1 MSHSNK
7 EKFLCS
13 DYSFGLNSFNVD
25 FDRLM
30 RFFYDNGIDCIGI
43 CHDRENEVSAHY
55 HIITFPYLLK
65 TDFEQISDIKKYY
78 QMQIK
83 GTVSDIVAYL
93 LHYGSFYETT
103 VAEKYKISDLK
114 TNLNLKK
121 YQNDLLKHGISL
133 S

>member
-13 DYSFGLNSFNVD
+13 DYSFGFNSFNVD

-30 RFFYDNGIDCIGI
+30 RVFYDNGIECIGI
-43 CHDRENEVSAHY
+43 CHDCGNEVSAHY

-65 TDFEQISDIKKYY
+65 TDFEHISDIKKYY
-78 QMQIK
+78 QIQIK
-83 GTVSDIVAYL
+83 GTVSDMVAYL

-114 TNLNLKK
+114 TNINLKK

>member
-13 DYSFGLNSFNVD
+13 DYSFDLNSFNVD
-25 FDRLM
+25 FERLM
-30 RFFYDNGIDCIGI
+30 KKFYDNNIECVGI
-43 CHDRENEVSAHY
+43 CHNRGNEVRAHY

-83 GTVSDIVAYL
+83 GTVSDMVAYL

-114 TNLNLKK
+114 TNINLKK

>member
-1 MSHSNK
+1 
-7 EKFLCS
+7 
-13 DYSFGLNSFNVD
+13 
-25 FDRLM
+25 M
-30 RFFYDNGIDCIGI
+30 RFFYDNGIYCIGI

-65 TDFEQISDIKKYY
+65 TDFEQISVIKKYY

-114 TNLNLKK
+114 TNINLKK